1 MYPLNVEQFSALFTG
16 EQIMVYFFL
25 SVLNATLLFFASMK
39 FILVLQQCGYKGR
52 RYFKWLSNKQTPYL
66 SRLMLL
72 CMLAFLFFCVLNM
85 CFAPLMAK
93 LFGDDGK
100 TVGSYIGFV
109 SYLLFAI
116 LYINTESSV
125 NAKVPLRKTKRIV
138 RLCVTYWVVL
148 VVITFAVVTLLNF
161 LAFIIKS
168 EIFAQLRYAIICG
181 MPILLPYI
189 LFISYGI
196 NEPLERKL
204 KKRYLRIAINKIN
217 ASSVLKIGITGSY
230 GKTSVKEI
238 LRTILS
244 QRYRVLATPENYN
257 TPLGIALTV
266 KNLDSTHDVFIAEMG
281 ARSKGD
287 IKELAQM
294 VKPKFGILTGVN
306 NQHLETFG
314 SIENTKDTK
323 YELFE
328 NLVDG
333 GIGFFSSD
341 NANSLE
347 LMERFNGEK
356 YCAGIDG
363 ENNLVTATD
372 IKTDTRGMTFTLNF
386 ADGKSVKCTTVLLG
400 KHSVKNICLASA
412 VAYKIGLTPKE
423 IATGINR
430 LQSVGH
436 RLELMP
442 NNKKIVIIDDSYNS
456 NVDGI
461 GAAMEVLDTFKGRK
475 IVLTPG
481 LVELGKM
488 ENVANREFGKQL
500 ASHAD
505 LVIVIG
511 HHNAE
516 MLINGLI
523 EGGMNRENIK
533 FAKNL
538 NKGNALLNEIMKEGD
553 VVLFENDLPDNY
565 N

>member
-148 VVITFAVVTLLNF
+148 VIITFAVVTLLNF

-204 KKRYLRIAINKIN
+204 KKRY
-217 ASSVLKIGITGSY
+217 
-230 GKTSVKEI
+230 
-238 LRTILS
+238 
-244 QRYRVLATPENYN
+244 
-257 TPLGIALTV
+257 
-266 KNLDSTHDVFIAEMG
+266 
-281 ARSKGD
+281 
-287 IKELAQM
+287 
-294 VKPKFGILTGVN
+294 
-306 NQHLETFG
+306 
-314 SIENTKDTK
+314 
-323 YELFE
+323 
-328 NLVDG
+328 
-333 GIGFFSSD
+333 
-341 NANSLE
+341 
-347 LMERFNGEK
+347 
-356 YCAGIDG
+356 
-363 ENNLVTATD
+363 
-372 IKTDTRGMTFTLNF
+372 
-386 ADGKSVKCTTVLLG
+386 
-400 KHSVKNICLASA
+400 
-412 VAYKIGLTPKE
+412 
-423 IATGINR
+423 
-430 LQSVGH
+430 
-436 RLELMP
+436 
-442 NNKKIVIIDDSYNS
+442 
-456 NVDGI
+456 
-461 GAAMEVLDTFKGRK
+461 
-475 IVLTPG
+475 
-481 LVELGKM
+481 
-488 ENVANREFGKQL
+488 
-500 ASHAD
+500 
-505 LVIVIG
+505 
-511 HHNAE
+511 
-516 MLINGLI
+516 
-523 EGGMNRENIK
+523 
-533 FAKNL
+533 
-538 NKGNALLNEIMKEGD
+538 
-553 VVLFENDLPDNY
+553 
-565 N
+565 

>member
-1 MYPLNVEQFSALFTG
+1 MYPLNVQNFSDLFTG
-16 EQIMVYFFL
+16 DQIIVYL
-25 SVLNATLLFFASMK
+25 SLCVLNATLLFFASMK
-39 FILVLQQCGYKGR
+39 FILVFQQCGYKGR
-52 RYFKWLSNKQTPYL
+52 RYFKWLSNKNTPYL

-72 CMLAFLFFCVLNM
+72 CLLAFLFFCVLNM
-85 CFAPLMAK
+85 CFAPLMGR

-125 NAKVPLRKTKRIV
+125 NAKVPLKKTKRLV
-138 RLCVTYWVVL
+138 RLSITYL
-148 VVITFAVVTLLNF
+148 LLLTVISFIIITLLNF
-161 LAFIIKS
+161 LAFVIKS
-168 EIFAQLRYAIICG
+168 EIFAQLRYALICG

-189 LFISYGI
+189 LFLAYGI
-196 NEPLERKL
+196 NEPFERAL
-204 KKRYLRIAINKIN
+204 RKRYLRIAIGKIN
-217 ASSVLKIGITGSY
+217 QSNVLKIGITGSY

-244 QRYRVLATPENYN
+244 QKYRVLSTPENYN

-294 VKPKFGILTGVN
+294 VRPKFGVLTGVN

-328 NLVDG
+328 NLSEG
-333 GIGFFSSD
+333 GVGFFASD
-341 NANSLE
+341 NQNSME
-347 LMERFNGEK
+347 LMQKFGGEK
-356 YCAGIDG
+356 YSAGIDG
-363 ENNLVTATD
+363 ENNLVTASD
-372 IKTDTRGMTFTLNF
+372 VKIDTKGMTFTLNF

-400 KHSVKNICLASA
+400 RHSVKNICLAAA

-436 RLELMP
+436 RLELLP
-442 NNKKIVIIDDSYNS
+442 NNKKVVIIDDSYNS
-456 NVDGI
+456 NEDGI
-461 GAAMEVLDTFKGRK
+461 NAAMEVLDTFKGRK

-481 LVELGKM
+481 LVELGKI
-488 ENVANREFGKQL
+488 ENVANLEFGKML
-500 ASHAD
+500 SRHAD

-516 MLINGLI
+516 MIINGLL
-523 EGGMNRENIK
+523 EGGMDRENIK
-533 FAKNL
+533 FAKNF
-538 NKGNALLNEIMKEGD
+538 NKGNALLNSIIKEGD